1 MDNQTC
7 QSVLSKVREEMQKT
21 GFLSSITQPIADLGR
36 GAWDAITGPEPT
48 SRQMA
53 FTKAVHEAK
62 NQALRQDAM
71 GDVGKILGIGL
82 GVGAG
87 ARGAIGLGHLMRQNL
102 GNSRSTTGSAMLPLP
117 IPAEEEE
124 EQKKKAAVDKQA
136 DPAPWLLGGDATTKG
151 GIPWYGPAM
160 LAGGLGGLGLG
171 WKGVDAV
178 MESRRKTER
187 EQALD
192 SARQE
197 FHDALLS
204 QYDKP
209 KPVAKVAGDH
219 TFKGEDCPKCG
230 VSMEGDPYS
239 GKCNSCG
246 HKWGEKKA
254 ELDTALDQLYD
265 TFTEKKADVSDYI
278 GQTGSNALG
287 ALGGG
292 YGMYAGL
299 SGLLTGAVVYD
310 KMRKRSRSAVLAKAL
325 QRRDR
330 RKFNQSPTEIFA
342 TPEPIPHE
350 APTQQPVA

>member
-1 MDNQTC
+1 
-7 QSVLSKVREEMQKT
+7 MQKE
-21 GFLSSITQPIADLGR
+21 GFLGAVGDAIGAAAKPVVDLGR
-36 GAWDAITGPEPT
+36 GALDSLTGSAPTPQQLVISQAI
-48 SRQMA
+48 S
-53 FTKAVHEAK
+53 EAK
-62 NQALRQDAM
+62 NTALRESAM

-87 ARGAIGLGHLMRQNL
+87 ARGAVGLHHMLRQNMA
-102 GNSRSTTGSAMLPLP
+102 GARSTAGSAMLPLP
-117 IPAEEEE
+117 IPAEEEDE
-124 EQKKKAAVDKQA
+124 DVPKRKAAMDKEA
-136 DPAPWLLGGDATTKG
+136 TPVPWLLGGDATTKG
-151 GIPWYGPAM
+151 GIPWYGLSM

-209 KPVAKVAGDH
+209 KAVAKSAGDH

-230 VSMEGDPYS
+230 ASMEGDPYS
-239 GKCNSCG
+239 GACNSCG

-254 ELDTALDQLYD
+254 LDEALDRLYD
-265 TFTEKKADVSDYI
+265 AFVEKQAALSDYL
-278 GQTGSNALG
+278 GQGSSNVLG
-287 ALGGG
+287 QAMGG

-299 SGLLTGAVVYD
+299 SSLLTGAVVYD
-310 KMRKRSRSAVLAKAL
+310 KMRKRSRSAVLQKAL

-342 TPEPIPHE
+342 TPEPIAHSS
-350 APTQQPVA
+350 ADQQPVA